1 MPPKKIK
8 RGVRCAAR
16 CPAVPDGRC
25 PPTVG
30 GSRGQEQL
38 EKWAPHRA
46 SKLAAIFPLAI
57 FIRKSLTVQQSE
69 NEVHSL
75 GAALRLAFLLLVE
88 ADPYVAS
95 AESPLPART
104 SRRRHTDTPEPVTP
118 SRPCRRG
125 SRPKP
130 KDTIGPSWTSTI
142 GPLGF
147 SILEQR
153 LVAKLPTY
161 SCLFF
166 QATRKISPSFEE
178 RPHAIPSFKEASSA
192 DVGAQ
197 VWTHRRSACRYC
209 FVDKRQSLVFLLRIL
224 AWPRLLPANQLAA
237 VRRPRGLP
245 RNDLPSLPRR

>member
-1 MPPKKIK
+1 MPPKKLK

-57 FIRKSLTVQQSE
+57 FIRKSLTVQQFE

-95 AESPLPART
+95 TESPLPART
-104 SRRRHTDTPEPVTP
+104 SLTPTHRHARIGDSVPSVSARLSPETQ
-118 SRPCRRG
+118 RHH
-125 SRPKP
+125 RPKLDINYRSSWFQHSRTKTCRETTYLFMP
-130 KDTIGPSWTSTI
+130 FFPSYQKDITVI
-142 GPLGF
+142 
-147 SILEQR
+147 
-153 LVAKLPTY
+153 
-161 SCLFF
+161 
-166 QATRKISPSFEE
+166 
-178 RPHAIPSFKEASSA
+178 
-192 DVGAQ
+192 
-197 VWTHRRSACRYC
+197 
-209 FVDKRQSLVFLLRIL
+209 
-224 AWPRLLPANQLAA
+224 
-237 VRRPRGLP
+237 
-245 RNDLPSLPRR
+245 